1 MRPEGDW
8 ETYLRARFPG
18 YLLPESAAN
27 ALSAD
32 EASRFLESLTGR
44 ADCFDLVRATS
55 FLAPRAEQLSKFVA
69 GPLSDLLRGLP
80 SRTQTS
86 RREWQGGYHGRLHIG
101 ETLAMRLEGRA
112 TSFVTMVQERRFDL
126 PENVFLRA
134 VCARLL
140 ALLVLVRKSDVLREG
155 VGWGE
160 ALRGCEGTLRRQMT
174 STALREVPERHATV
188 FDENAARAAR
198 HGGYHESVA
207 WAAALA
213 ELEDDDPAT
222 IARVVA
228 EGALLPLSDATRFE
242 LAVTI
247 RLAEALGAELNV
259 HDPGG
264 WRCDRGLIVAER
276 AELFAFVRRDGATV
290 RIYYNQSVLPSGV
303 VHAAAQHYLGNQGRL
318 RPDVVVTFERPGEPR
333 NAVVIEC
340 KHSADPHYLREG
352 FHEAVLYRA
361 EYAEHLRGRLKA
373 ILVASSRIPG
383 SSRPDDDV
391 VAADWSTW
399 PPAIVVEELVAYARS
414 AR

>member
-27 ALSAD
+27 ALTAD
-32 EASRFLESLTGR
+32 QASRFLESLTGR
-44 ADCFDLVRATS
+44 ADCFDLLRAAS

-174 STALREVPERHATV
+174 STALREVPERRTTV

-198 HGGYHESVA
+198 HGGYHEAVA
-207 WAAALA
+207 WAVALA
-213 ELEDDDPAT
+213 ELEDGDPAK

-242 LAVTI
+242 LAVTM
-247 RLAEALGAELNV
+247 RLAEALGEELDAQ
-259 HDPGG
+259 DPGR
-264 WRCDRGLIVAER
+264 WRCERGLIVAKR
-276 AELFAFVRRDGATV
+276 AELFAFVRSDGVAV
-290 RIYYNQSVLPSGV
+290 RVFYNQEVLPSGAV
-303 VHAAAQHYLGNQGRL
+303 YAGARHYLGNQGGL
-318 RPDVVVTFERPGEPR
+318 RPDVVVTFDKPGQPR

-340 KHSADPHYLREG
+340 KHSANPGYLLEG
-352 FHEAVLYRA
+352 FHEAVLYRT

-373 ILVASSRIPG
+373 ILVASSQIAG
-383 SSRPDDDV
+383 SSRADDDV

-399 PPAIVVEELVAYARS
+399 PPRMVVEELVGYARS
-414 AR
+414 A